1 MRRHPVTGARSLYL
15 VMGQADWLEGPI
27 VGLEPGPDGE
37 GGRVLRELMT
47 HATDPRF
54 VYAHEWAAGD
64 LVLYDNRC
72 LMHAATC
79 EPHLLLAQMI
89 SRCLAADHLTYLRMV
104 C

>member
-54 VYAHEWAAGD
+54 VYAHEWSAGD

-79 EPHLLLAQMI
+79 EPHHLLAQMI
-89 SRCLAADHLTYLRMV
+89 SRCLALTT
-104 C
+104 